1 MVAVHTKRNIA
12 EVGILKI
19 FVTRSI
25 PKPGLKLLEKHHQ
38 VEVNPY
44 DRVLS
49 REEII
54 EGLKGKEG
62 LLCLLTDPIDA
73 DVIHSEPKLKMIAS
87 YAVGYNNID
96 IKAATKRGIPV
107 SNTPGVLTDATSDMT
122 WALLFSVARRIVE
135 ADKFTRAGKFKGWGP
150 MLMHGQD
157 VTNRTLGVV
166 GTGRIGTAVA
176 LKSKGFNMNVLY
188 VDEKKNET
196 LEKEVNAK
204 KVTFDELLKKSDF
217 ISLHVPL
224 MPSTHHLIGEKELKM
239 MKKNA
244 VLINT
249 SRGPVVDEQALVFAL
264 KEKQIFGAGLDVYEH
279 EPEMTEELKK
289 LDNVVIQPH
298 SASATI
304 ETRTKMA
311 VMAAENMVAGLK
323 GEIPTNC
330 VNKEVFKER

>member
-1 MVAVHTKRNIA
+1 MVLMKV
-12 EVGILKI
+12 
-19 FVTRSI
+19 FVTRKI
-25 PKPGLKLLEKHHQ
+25 PEPGLEILRKEFEM
-38 VEVNPY
+38 EVNPY
-44 DRVLS
+44 DRVLLK
-49 REEII
+49 EEII
-54 EGLKGKEG
+54 KGLKGKDG

-73 DVIHSEPKLKMIAS
+73 DVINSEPKLKMISS

-96 IKAATKRGIPV
+96 AKTATKRGIPV

-135 ADKFTRAGKFKGWGP
+135 ADKFTRAGRFKGWGP

-157 VTNRTLGVV
+157 VTNKTLGVV
-166 GTGRIGTAVA
+166 GAGRIGTAFA

-224 MPSTHHLIGEKELKM
+224 IPSTHHLIGEKEIKM

-279 EPEMTEELKK
+279 EPEITEELKK
-289 LDNVVIQPH
+289 LDNVIIQPH

-311 VMAAENMVAGLK
+311 IMAAENMVAGLK
-323 GEIPTNC
+323 GEIPNNC

>member
-1 MVAVHTKRNIA
+1 MKV
-12 EVGILKI
+12 
-19 FVTRSI
+19 FVTRKI
-25 PKPGLKLLEKHHQ
+25 PEPGLEILRKEFEM
-38 VEVNPY
+38 EVNPY
-44 DRVLS
+44 DRVLLK
-49 REEII
+49 EEII
-54 EGLKGKEG
+54 KGLKGKDG

-73 DVIHSEPKLKMIAS
+73 DVINSEPKLKMIAS

-96 IKAATKRGIPV
+96 VKDATKRGIPV
-107 SNTPGVLTDATSDMT
+107 SNTPGVLTDATSDMA

-157 VTNRTLGVV
+157 VTNKTLGVV
-166 GTGRIGTAVA
+166 GAGRIGTAFA

-224 MPSTHHLIGEKELKM
+224 ISSTHHLVGEKELKM

-289 LDNVVIQPH
+289 LDNVVLQPH

-304 ETRTKMA
+304 ESRTKMA
-311 VMAAENMVAGLK
+311 TMAAENMVAGLK
-323 GEIPTNC
+323 GEIPNNC

>member
-1 MVAVHTKRNIA
+1 
-12 EVGILKI
+12 
-19 FVTRSI
+19 VTRSI
-25 PKPGLKLLEKHHQ
+25 PEPGLKLLEKHHQ

-135 ADKFTRAGKFKGWGP
+135 ADKFTRAGKFQGWGP

-157 VTNRTLGVV
+157 VTNKTLGVV
-166 GTGRIGTAVA
+166 GAGRIGTAFA

-204 KVTFDELLKKSDF
+204 KITFDELLKKSDF

-224 MPSTHHLIGEKELKM
+224 IPSTHHLIGEKELKM

-279 EPEMTEELKK
+279 EPEIAEELKK
-289 LDNVVIQPH
+289 LDNVIIQPH
-298 SASATI
+298 SASATV

-330 VNKEVFKER
+330 VNKEAFKER